1 MLLNQKTCIS
11 LLSFSSLEDKSI
23 FNTNPTS
30 YSTNSPTHATY
41 IKPKTPRGT
50 TLTNRKRTRTGNAT
64 NRKRKATTTKAP
76 EVTKPRHTTAPL
88 TPKGSSSSSSN
99 EKPTTV
105 PTNYRRRTT
114 KTVSNTVKPGPTVF
128 SSGLSKPVTIA
139 VMLTNVP
146 VVATKRNKNI
156 KTSTTSTGLRIT
168 IQVNGTNYTL
178 NPTIVPSTTKKFVLQ
193 TNDKEQPTN
202 GTEKPITGDQL
213 HPRRVS
219 SATAAVMEQQSQSVA
234 AMGVAGSLYLWFL
247 HMKGTSFISSWFTLI
262 SPVMVSSVN
271 F

>member
-1 MLLNQKTCIS
+1 M
-11 LLSFSSLEDKSI
+11 
-23 FNTNPTS
+23 NPTS

-41 IKPKTPRGT
+41 IKPKTTRRT
-50 TLTNRKRTRTGNAT
+50 TLTNRKRTRTGNST
-64 NRKRKATTTKAP
+64 HRKRKTTTTKAP

-88 TPKGSSSSSSN
+88 TPRGSSSSSSN

-105 PTNYRRRTT
+105 PA
-114 KTVSNTVKPGPTVF
+114 SNTVKPGPTVF
-128 SSGLSKPVTIA
+128 SSGLSKPVTIP

-178 NPTIVPSTTKKFVLQ
+178 NPTIVPSTTKKVVLP
-193 TNDKEQPTN
+193 TNEKEQPTN

-247 HMKGTSFISSWFTLI
+247 HMKGTSFISICFTLI
-262 SPVMVSSVN
+262 SPVMVNSVN
-271 F
+271 C

>member
-1 MLLNQKTCIS
+1 M
-11 LLSFSSLEDKSI
+11 
-23 FNTNPTS
+23 
-30 YSTNSPTHATY
+30 
-41 IKPKTPRGT
+41 
-50 TLTNRKRTRTGNAT
+50 TNRKRTRTGNAT
-64 NRKRKATTTKAP
+64 NRKRKTTTTKAP

-105 PTNYRRRTT
+105 PANYRRRTT
-114 KTVSNTVKPGPTVF
+114 KRRRKTVSNTVKPGPTVF
-128 SSGLSKPVTIA
+128 SSGLSKPVTIP

-156 KTSTTSTGLRIT
+156 KTSTTSTGLQIT
-168 IQVNGTNYTL
+168 IQVNRTNYTL
-178 NPTIVPSTTKKFVLQ
+178 TPTTVPSTTKKFVLQ

-202 GTEKPITGDQL
+202 GTENPITGDQL

-247 HMKGTSFISSWFTLI
+247 HMKGTSFISICFTLI
-262 SPVMVSSVN
+262 SPVMVSSANCYVI
-271 F
+271 